1 MVSIEANIETT
12 GGEEIQRVL
21 REAGER
27 QADLT
32 GAWMQIQKQ
41 FQEEQAEVFSA
52 SGAAGGRAAWAALSE
67 PYARWKSRHYPG
79 LPILVL
85 SGRLRDSL
93 TRADAPDAIREITP
107 DSLVIGSTRAV
118 GKWWLGV
125 LHHIGAGHLPK
136 RKAIRVTPRQEKRW
150 GDIIGRWLEGGE

>member
-1 MVSIEANIETT
+1 VVSIEANIETT

-52 SGAAGGRAAWAALSE
+52 SGAAGG
-67 PYARWKSRHYPG
+67 
-79 LPILVL
+79 
-85 SGRLRDSL
+85 
-93 TRADAPDAIREITP
+93 
-107 DSLVIGSTRAV
+107 STRAV